1 MPERSNLF
9 ESHWSNQW
17 LTQNRVKGKETAE
30 TPDWV
35 TETPELNSGYSL
47 MMEDQSI
54 WEQDIQLTRTEY
66 IALKAHLAKL
76 RGYVSVAPSD
86 T

>member
-1 MPERSNLF
+1 
-9 ESHWSNQW
+9 
-17 LTQNRVKGKETAE
+17 
-30 TPDWV
+30 V